1 MGERIAVI
9 VAQKAQ
15 GHPICA
21 QLQRAGYEAALLC
34 LSPEVHLL
42 LPELAPQMV
51 IYDCNECNDLNITV
65 LHNIRAITQVPILVL
80 SPRHSEAL
88 VVNALREGAD
98 GCLCKP
104 YGEPELLAR
113 VEAHL
118 RRHFQWE
125 DSNRDLTK
133 DEVLVD
139 ELAHSVVADG
149 REVRLTPTE
158 YRLLRYLVER
168 NGGVATR
175 EELRDYVWGTDT
187 EARPNSLGLHIY
199 SLRKKLERDPHRPQH
214 IITKRGI
221 GYYLAWKARR
231 EPPELG

>member
-1 MGERIAVI
+1 MGERIVVV
-9 VAQKAQ
+9 VAEKAQ
-15 GHPICA
+15 GRPICA
-21 QLQRAGYEAALLC
+21 QLQRAGYEAIPLS
-34 LSPEVHLL
+34 LSPDTHLL
-42 LPELAPQMV
+42 LPELTPQMI
-51 IYDCNECNDLNITV
+51 IYDCNECNAPNITV
-65 LHNIRAITQVPILVL
+65 LRSIRAITKIPILVL
-80 SPRHSEAL
+80 GSRHSEAF

-139 ELAHSVVADG
+139 ELAHSVITNG

-158 YRLLRYLVER
+158 YCLLRYLVER

-175 EELRDYVWGTDT
+175 EELRDYVWGTDAV
-187 EARPNSLGLHIY
+187 ARPNSLGLHIY